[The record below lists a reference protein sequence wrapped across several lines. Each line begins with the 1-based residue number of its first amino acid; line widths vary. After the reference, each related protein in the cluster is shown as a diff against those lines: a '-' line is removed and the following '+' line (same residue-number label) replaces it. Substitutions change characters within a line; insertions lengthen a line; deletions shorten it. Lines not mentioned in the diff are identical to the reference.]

1 MAGRIPGEQ
10 RLFSLLLALIATPQG
25 ATKRELLSS
34 VYGYADRYARE
45 SASVA
50 LERQFERDKDQLRTL
65 GMPVET
71 LDSPTEPGNTQLT
84 RYRISRE
91 RLEVPASLRFSERE
105 LMLLRLAA
113 LAWRDGSMSEHSRR
127 AAMRLEAL
135 GAGFDARHL
144 GVAPR
149 IGSVEPAAPALQRAI
164 DERRAVLFDYRLPTR
179 ERPLQRR
186 VAPLRLHRAD
196 GRWHLIAWDLDRDAG
211 RVFLLSRISGEVS
224 RSRERF
230 DDELLAQADGL
241 VAGLLSRGEAQVA
254 ELAVRC
260 GSTAEARLS
269 PRALAEEA
277 AVDGFRALRV
287 GTLDYHEHA
296 LADELVTYGG
306 DVEVLGPEVLRSA
319 VRQRLATIAGQ
330 HGLDVQDGQHGQDGG
345 AHDGE

>member
-1 MAGRIPGEQ
+1 MASGRIPGEQ

-34 VYGYADRYARE
+34 VYGYAERYERE
-45 SASVA
+45 AASPA
-50 LERQFERDKDQLRTL
+50 LERQFERDKEQLRLL

-113 LAWRDGSMSEHSRR
+113 LAWRDGSMSEHARR

-149 IGSVEPAAPALQRAI
+149 IGSVEPAAPVLQRAI
-164 DERRAVLFDYRLPTR
+164 DERRAVLFDYRLPGR
-179 ERPLQRR
+179 ERPLRRR

-196 GRWHLIAWDLDRDAG
+196 GRWHLVAWDLERDAG
-211 RVFLLSRISGEVS
+211 RVFLLSRIAGEV
-224 RSRERF
+224 RRTREGF
-230 DDELLAQADGL
+230 DERLLGRADEQIAELLR
-241 VAGLLSRGEAQVA
+241 RGETQLA

-260 GSTAEARLS
+260 GSAAEARLS
-269 PRALAEEA
+269 PRALGDEGA
-277 AVDGFRALRV
+277 ADGFRRLRV

-296 LADELVTYGG
+296 LADELASYGA
-306 DVEVLGPEVLRSA
+306 DVDVLGPEELRRA
-319 VRQRLATIAGQ
+319 VRHRLEAVAEQ
-330 HGLDVQDGQHGQDGG
+330 HGAARRVASEGG
-345 AHDGE
+345 GRNGG